1 MAETG
6 CKIQRRHL
14 QGSDLEIIIYS
25 EGTPCLGVSFFIHEL
40 HESVKSRTWLH
51 ELSGNILMRP
61 LSV

>member
-25 EGTPCLGVSFFIHEL
+25 EETPCLGVSFFIHEL
-40 HESVKSRTWLH
+40 HESVKSVT
-51 ELSGNILMRP
+51 RP
-61 LSV
+61 AVAGHS

>member
-40 HESVKSRTWLH
+40 HESVKSLT
-51 ELSGNILMRP
+51 RP
-61 LSV
+61 AVAGHSYTN